1 MNKLSIIVLF
11 CDKDYKYIPSLLK
24 QMNDKLCCWFEVILV
39 DNREKYKDIE
49 IKEIEDFKSVNN
61 LIYIDS
67 GKNVA
72 QLAAKKNALEYAKGD
87 YVWFFDADDEMCDC
101 ISQTFLDKCDSD
113 FIIFNYGFKEPG
125 VYIKD
130 DRIIYKECTD
140 EYKTIYNK
148 SKFRDADFLNENCCT
163 AWNKWIKREIVNQIF
178 IPVKKDKKVSC
189 NEDVYLCSAA
199 LNKSK
204 SVQLMPHYIY
214 MNRPDRGNSNNFI
227 DSFENFEKVIQGWK
241 ESLDLFKY
249 EFPKSC
255 NLFDYE
261 EKRKSDIAYF
271 LNRYYN
277 CDDSIKEKVINRILE
292 VCTKKEI
299 LNVLN
304 ERYSG
309 FLENAL
315 TDEEYKTLKN
325 EITKYLS

>member
-11 CDKDYKYIPSLLK
+11 CDKDYKYIPSLLH

-101 ISQTFLDKCDSD
+101 VSQTYLDKCDSD

-130 DRIIYKECTD
+130 DRVTYKECTD
-140 EYKTIYNK
+140 KYQTIYNK

-163 AWNKWIKREIVNQIF
+163 A
-178 IPVKKDKKVSC
+178 
-189 NEDVYLCSAA
+189 
-199 LNKSK
+199 
-204 SVQLMPHYIY
+204 
-214 MNRPDRGNSNNFI
+214 
-227 DSFENFEKVIQGWK
+227 
-241 ESLDLFKY
+241 
-249 EFPKSC
+249 
-255 NLFDYE
+255 
-261 EKRKSDIAYF
+261 
-271 LNRYYN
+271 
-277 CDDSIKEKVINRILE
+277 
-292 VCTKKEI
+292 
-299 LNVLN
+299 
-304 ERYSG
+304 
-309 FLENAL
+309 
-315 TDEEYKTLKN
+315 
-325 EITKYLS
+325 

>member
-1 MNKLSIIVLF
+1 MSIWLF
-11 CDKDYKYIPSLLK
+11 RAGR
-24 QMNDKLCCWFEVILV
+24 N
-39 DNREKYKDIE
+39 
-49 IKEIEDFKSVNN
+49 
-61 LIYIDS
+61 
-67 GKNVA
+67 G
-72 QLAAKKNALEYAKGD
+72 EY
-87 YVWFFDADDEMCDC
+87 E
-101 ISQTFLDKCDSD
+101 SQTFLDKCDSD

-130 DRIIYKECTD
+130 DRITYKECTD
-140 EYKTIYNK
+140 EYKIIYNK

-214 MNRPDRGNSNNFI
+214 INRPDRGNSNNFI
-227 DSFENFEKVIQGWK
+227 DSFENFEKIIQGWK

-304 ERYSG
+304 DRYSG

-315 TDEEYKTLKN
+315 TGFIISIGKIVSANTKALTRLEDSINRLDKTLEKQGKN
-325 EITKYLS
+325 IDSLEQEVNEHETRISVLEHK